1 VDALRQIDTWD
12 VPNAAAA
19 VLGREGELGSRGD
32 RERVYRLA
40 SVTKLMTA
48 LACLVAA
55 EEGVVDLDA
64 PAGPPGSTIRH
75 LLAHA
80 SGLPF
85 EGAGPPLARPG
96 TRRIYSNV
104 GFEMLADAVA
114 GRAEMPF
121 DQYLHAAVFEPL
133 RMSRCELLGSP
144 AAGVHASLDDLVRF
158 ARELQSPTLVA
169 AETLAEATS
178 VQFPGLAGIL
188 PGVGRY
194 DPLDWG
200 LGFELKDAKNA
211 HWSGSRTSPPAFGHF
226 GGSGTFLW
234 VDPEP
239 GIACVC
245 LTDREFGPWALDAW
259 PRLSDEVLEESGRGT
274 SSSQPPGDEP

>member
-1 VDALRQIDTWD
+1 MDALLQIDAWD
-12 VPNAAAA
+12 VPNAADA
-19 VLGREGELGSRGD
+19 VLAREGELDSRGD

-40 SVTKLMTA
+40 SVTKPMTA

-55 EEGVVDLDA
+55 EEGVVDLDE

-85 EGAGPPLARPG
+85 EGAEPPLARPG

-104 GFEMLADAVA
+104 GFEALADAVA
-114 GRAEMPF
+114 ERAEMPF

-133 RMSRCELLGSP
+133 RMTRCELLGSP
-144 AAGVHASLDDLVRF
+144 AADVHASLDDVVRF
-158 ARELQSPTLVA
+158 ARELQAPTLVA
-169 AETLAEATS
+169 VETLTEATS

-200 LGFELKDAKNA
+200 LGFELKDAKKG
-211 HWSGSRTSPPAFGHF
+211 HWSGSRTSPKAFGHF

-239 GIACVC
+239 GIACAC
-245 LTDREFGPWALDAW
+245 LTDREFDSWALDAW
-259 PRLSDEVLEESGRGT
+259 PRLSDAVLAET
-274 SSSQPPGDEP
+274 A